1 MMACFCANAY
11 SFVWDSWVQWYFLE
25 LAFGFYDFL
34 AFCQSLYSVLIGEGS
49 VLLWVFSQEMYIFV
63 AWRETLLD
71 VSGFLLTAEHG
82 YNFEGCWYFEAEVGR
97 V

>member
-1 MMACFCANAY
+1 
-11 SFVWDSWVQWYFLE
+11 
-25 LAFGFYDFL
+25 
-34 AFCQSLYSVLIGEGS
+34 VLIGEGS